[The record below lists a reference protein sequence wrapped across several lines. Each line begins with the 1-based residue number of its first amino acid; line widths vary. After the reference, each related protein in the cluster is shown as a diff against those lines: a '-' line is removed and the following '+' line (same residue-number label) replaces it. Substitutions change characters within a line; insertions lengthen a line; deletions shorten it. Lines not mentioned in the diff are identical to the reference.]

1 MVNWKY
7 LVERYLL
14 LEFVRYMKGHKN
26 SKGENAPWT
35 IISHTTGKI
44 ISSSKTEMEAKK
56 HLRAIQYF
64 KHH

>member
-1 MVNWKY
+1 MNSFKEFVIQY
-7 LVERYLL
+7 LLVETIVYKR
-14 LEFVRYMKGHKN
+14 GHKN

-44 ISSSKTEMEAKK
+44 ISSSKTETEAKK